1 MATTTSAQPEA
12 KAKSSRIAFYIV
24 LAVAIAVL
32 LIVARIMG
40 MPKGTG
46 IEHEPQESGNPAR
59 PSPQ

>member
-1 MATTTSAQPEA
+1 MATTTSARPEA
-12 KAKSSRIAFYIV
+12 KAKSSRIVFYIV
-24 LAVAIAVL
+24 MAVAIAVL

-46 IEHEPQESGNPAR
+46 IEHEPEESGNPTT